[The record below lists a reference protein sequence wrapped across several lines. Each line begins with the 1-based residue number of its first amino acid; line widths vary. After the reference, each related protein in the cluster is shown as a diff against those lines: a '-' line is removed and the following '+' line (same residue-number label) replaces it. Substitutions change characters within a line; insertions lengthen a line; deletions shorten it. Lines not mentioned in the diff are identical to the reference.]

1 MKRILKKLLPVPLA
15 IINWTMFLVGLG
27 WAITFFVGE
36 TVEGLPPDSFDP
48 FLKELFGFL
57 RKSSATFLV
66 GGASGLFFSFA
77 QKRTLMVTTGGVGS
91 SGLLGLAALIL
102 LVQAGATVLIAHPL
116 AGLIRESIDLFM
128 ELETQ
133 LQAAGKPGEMR
144 LIATGALSLGAGLAA
159 GTSLICLIGAVCP
172 FFYILFNLEGTPG
185 LCLRSACL
193 QIAWLMVLFYFQD
206 LLQASEHLLTVPGNM
221 DVTETV
227 WFVTQKAAVESIS
240 RQLSWLLPGFLMSA
254 AVVIFKARDSVGG
267 AIEDLSGSG
276 AAVPAPTVR
285 AEVSAPLQD
294 NWFSQD
300 FYSIKYKFLSNPFY
314 KTFSIGSLNEPQ
326 LLIAQMPAWSFLTRE
341 ISIRPVHPK
350 TGKPIVTLTIAG
362 HRLLLFPKT
371 FVVAENSDRQIATL
385 VLRPGGWVIIDP
397 SGTQIGLMRV
407 DGYGRRTFGI
417 FFRQRQVCRMRFERI
432 MRPTA
437 ILDFEGMNSNV
448 QEKRLCIALAL
459 VECFKSVAFN
469 YQYST
474 SDG

>member
-1 MKRILKKLLPVPLA
+1 MKRILQKLLSAPLA

-27 WAITFFVGE
+27 WALTFFFGE
-36 TVEGLPPDSFDP
+36 AIDGLPADSFDP
-48 FLKELFGFL
+48 FLKDLLSFW
-57 RKSSATFLV
+57 RKSSAAFLV
-66 GGASGLFFSFA
+66 GGVSGLFFSFT
-77 QKRTLMVTTGGVGS
+77 QKRTLKVSSGGVGS
-91 SGLLGLAALIL
+91 SAWLGLAALIL
-102 LVQAGATVLIAHPL
+102 LVQAGVTVLVAHPL
-116 AGLIRESIDLFM
+116 AGLIHESIDLFM
-128 ELETQ
+128 ALETQ

-144 LIATGALSLGAGLAA
+144 LVATGTLSLGVGLAA

-193 QIAWLMVLFYFQD
+193 QIAWLMVLFYLQD

-221 DVTETV
+221 DVTETA

-254 AVVIFKARDSVGG
+254 AVVIIKARDSVGG

-285 AEVSAPLQD
+285 AEISAPLQD

-314 KTFSIGSLNEPQ
+314 KTFSISSLYESQ
-326 LLIAQMPAWSFLTRE
+326 LLTAQMPAWSFLTRE
-341 ISIRPVHPK
+341 ISIRPAHPRV
-350 TGKPIVTLTIAG
+350 GKPIVTLTIVG
-362 HRLLLFPKT
+362 YRLLLFPKT
-371 FVVAENSDRQIATL
+371 FMVAENSDRQIGTL
-385 VLRPGGWVIIDP
+385 VLQPGGWVIIDP

-407 DGYGRRTFGI
+407 DGYGRKTYGVFVRE
-417 FFRQRQVCRMRFERI
+417 RQVCRMRFERI
-432 MRPTA
+432 MRSTA
-437 ILDFEGMNSNV
+437 TLDFERMDANV
-448 QEKRLCIALAL
+448 QEKNLCIALAL

-469 YQYST
+469 YQYYSG
-474 SDG
+474 DG